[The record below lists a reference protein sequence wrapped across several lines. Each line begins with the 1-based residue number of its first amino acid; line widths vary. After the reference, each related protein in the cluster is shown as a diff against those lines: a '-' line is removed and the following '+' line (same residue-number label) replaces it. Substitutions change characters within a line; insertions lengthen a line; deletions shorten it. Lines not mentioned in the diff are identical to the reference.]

1 MATEIRG
8 RVSAAYKDVD
18 LLDLDSLLTYLHS
31 IKMGVGKGGCGQILG
46 GGGGGGGGSSLS
58 EIINFVLSFG
68 CINFF
73 TVIMGGVQGV
83 YIGYC

>member
-46 GGGGGGGGSSLS
+46 GGGG
-58 EIINFVLSFG
+58 EFSFRDH
-68 CINFF
+68 
-73 TVIMGGVQGV
+73 
-83 YIGYC
+83 